1 MADLLQQFVD
11 ALETGQGEFE
21 DRVLKTVELAQ
32 RNKQFNERKNIR
44 RQEIM
49 FDMTRDTNTLY
60 NNKDVEF
67 RKNQL
72 SSYIDNNRR
81 DMDAETIEAGQR
93 MLENYDYQMGQN
105 SDFNKYRE
113 SMDFQM
119 QKVNDFL
126 TKDEFQVG
134 QEYTDKE
141 VEEFRGVFD
150 DYIAFTEDFV
160 SNHADRL
167 QSSGN
172 QYILNELAHGTNANR
187 FMLDSFFNDKKIDK
201 VEYDAYRQAIAS
213 NSQEPITNYKEYNKR
228 LMDHASNTLIKTID
242 ANIEKA
248 NIYENVIDKGGSLS
262 LILGDDYE
270 GETFGT
276 LDRDS
281 QKQIEDDYVNIL
293 DEIEL
298 DDKTHRNRHAIS
310 YLDKAYPNFRE
321 SEDDGGDGGDGGTT
335 GGTTGGG
342 DDNNNEETL
351 IKKVV
356 KDDNKKNKMA
366 TKREI
371 SAIERELKKAN
382 NNLKSMQT
390 SKNKGYNVSNKKI
403 KEAQNKVKTL
413 QNELS
418 SASSNL
424 EKFSS
429 KGKMYSFAKQY
440 LINEGIDTTE
450 ENIKKAVE
458 ELKLKEIDF
467 IEKGALGVPREP
479 QYKDSSAVYGKR
491 QG

>member
-1 MADLLQQFVD
+1 
-11 ALETGQGEFE
+11 
-21 DRVLKTVELAQ
+21 
-32 RNKQFNERKNIR
+32 
-44 RQEIM
+44 
-49 FDMTRDTNTLY
+49 
-60 NNKDVEF
+60 
-67 RKNQL
+67 
-72 SSYIDNNRR
+72 
-81 DMDAETIEAGQR
+81 
-93 MLENYDYQMGQN
+93 MLENYDYQMSQN

-242 ANIEKA
+242 ANIQKA
-248 NIYENVIDKGGSLS
+248 NIYENVIYKGGSLS

-270 GETFGT
+270 GETFET
-276 LDRDS
+276 LVRDS
-281 QKQIEDDYVNIL
+281 PLKEQIEKQHVDIL
-293 DEIEL
+293 DEIES
-298 DDKTHRNRHAIS
+298 DDSLHRDKHARS
-310 YLDKAYPNFRE
+310 YIDQVYPNFRE
-321 SEDDGGDGGDGGTT
+321 SIDDGGGDTGGGTT
-335 GGTTGGG
+335 GVTTGGG
-342 DDNNNEETL
+342 DKNNNNEETL
-351 IKKVV
+351 IKKIVT
-356 KDDNKKNKMA
+356 DDGKKNEM
-366 TKREI
+366 TTRREI
-371 SAIERELKKAN
+371 SAIEKELKKAS
-382 NNLKSMQT
+382 NNLKSMKA

-403 KEAQNKVKTL
+403 KELENKVKTL

-418 SASSNL
+418 GASSNL

-440 LINEGIDTTE
+440 LINKGIDTTK
-450 ENIKKAVE
+450 ENIEKAVE
-458 ELKLKEIDF
+458 ELGLIEADF
-467 IEKGALGVPREP
+467 IKKGALGVAREP
-479 QYKDSSAVYGKR
+479 QYKDSSAFYGKR